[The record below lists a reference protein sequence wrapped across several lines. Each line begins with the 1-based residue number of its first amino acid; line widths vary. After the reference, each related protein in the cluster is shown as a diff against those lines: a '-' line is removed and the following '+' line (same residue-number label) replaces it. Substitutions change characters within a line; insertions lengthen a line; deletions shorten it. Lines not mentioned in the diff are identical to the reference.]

1 MNEKYDVHAHHVL
14 PSRTLYRDNI
24 EWGGLGVCV
33 GGKQVWWGSDVK

>member
-24 EWGGLGVCV
+24 EKGEDVC
-33 GGKQVWWGSDVK
+33 GRQTSMMRK